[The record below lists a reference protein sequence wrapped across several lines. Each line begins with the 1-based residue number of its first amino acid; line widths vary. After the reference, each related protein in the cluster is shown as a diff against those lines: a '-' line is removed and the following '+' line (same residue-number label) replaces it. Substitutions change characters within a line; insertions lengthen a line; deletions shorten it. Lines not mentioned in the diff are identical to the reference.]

1 MAQKYECYRS
11 RTHEDG
17 QIGFTIYEVPPG
29 MPRVTPQYVSD
40 QMPLD
45 CAELQTIREV
55 ATFFA
60 LPPGDF
66 IVLPHSLP
74 HREGKFLLRIL
85 ADQHAD
91 VWEVNDDNVVV
102 HNIGGAE
109 FGGVPTGQQQGVG
122 AGDGRSVVVDD
133 RTSDGVSW
141 IIGIGF
147 ICIYAEDAIP
157 TFVTAHDLQ
166 ASLALLLRNRCRP
179 AAAHPQQQQLYDQ
192 EPARLWHA
200 RQQCTVAGLVPSVAG
215 ATRSRPGRSPVRRA
229 CARAHAVAQVLEGG
243 LSALWSKRCA
253 DAAPWRLVIEGAV
266 VSATWV
272 AVDGRRDGQQ

>member
-1 MAQKYECYRS
+1 MPAGHPSKAHVVVAVAQKYECYRS
-11 RTHEDG
+11 RTHEES

-40 QMPLD
+40 QLPLD

-102 HNIGGAE
+102 HNIGGGGGGGGGE
-109 FGGVPTGQQQGVG
+109 FGAPMTMGGPGGT
-122 AGDGRSVVVDD
+122 GDGRSIVDD
-133 RTSDGVSW
+133 RTSDGVS
-141 IIGIGF
+141 
-147 ICIYAEDAIP
+147 
-157 TFVTAHDLQ
+157 
-166 ASLALLLRNRCRP
+166 
-179 AAAHPQQQQLYDQ
+179 
-192 EPARLWHA
+192 
-200 RQQCTVAGLVPSVAG
+200 
-215 ATRSRPGRSPVRRA
+215 
-229 CARAHAVAQVLEGG
+229 
-243 LSALWSKRCA
+243 
-253 DAAPWRLVIEGAV
+253 
-266 VSATWV
+266 
-272 AVDGRRDGQQ
+272 